1 MGKERRS
8 RLERGF
14 HPRIGRTGGP
24 WGAGLYRTV
33 GFSTHGSARVRAS
46 SDSWAYRRFP
56 EENEPSSLT
65 RPPSLT
71 PCPPLIPHSLLA
83 PGRVEQVHPVLGSP
97 GWVSDPIRTSF
108 RTHVRDREALC
119 AADGPP
125 PGPEV
130 EGVPPCVEEGGI
142 LLPDSAAKPPNWGKV
157 LAVGPG
163 RLSKE
168 GDLLPMNV
176 KVGDTVVVPE
186 YGGITLKLDDEEYHV
201 FRDEDIMGVIQE

>member
-1 MGKERRS
+1 MSGIVKRFVPLMD
-8 RLERGF
+8 RLLVQKLKAEVK
-14 HPRIGRTGGP
+14 T
-24 WGAGLYRTV
+24 
-33 GFSTHGSARVRAS
+33 AS
-46 SDSWAYRRFP
+46 
-56 EENEPSSLT
+56 
-65 RPPSLT
+65 
-71 PCPPLIPHSLLA
+71 
-83 PGRVEQVHPVLGSP
+83 
-97 GWVSDPIRTSF
+97 
-108 RTHVRDREALC
+108 
-119 AADGPP
+119 
-125 PGPEV
+125 
-130 EGVPPCVEEGGI
+130 GI